1 MVDSQKPSFK
11 QSLLMA
17 FGSIGLFLLELIKV
31 AVLAGVTIAL
41 VRYFLFKPFYVKG
54 ASMEPNF
61 FDKEYLIIDELSYRL
76 RAPQRGEVVVFKY
89 PENPKEYFLKRIIA
103 LPGETIKIGNNTI
116 LVNGKD
122 LDEAYLSKDEK
133 TLISQDPKMSLERM
147 LSENEYFVLGDNRD
161 HSSDSRE
168 FCAVKTDSI
177 IGDVFYRYFPSNVM
191 GKISNPLPKSV
202 R

>member
-1 MVDSQKPSFK
+1 MSSILSSIYEIIKTITFV
-11 QSLLMA
+11 LLAA
-17 FGSIGLFLLELIKV
+17 FLI
-31 AVLAGVTIAL
+31 
-41 VRYFLFKPFYVKG
+41 RYFVIQPFVVEG
-54 ASMEPNF
+54 QSMEPNF
-61 FDKEYLIIDELSYRL
+61 HDKEYLVVEKLSYKLGTPKRGDVIIFQ
-76 RAPQRGEVVVFKY
+76 APN
-89 PENPKEYFLKRIIA
+89 NPQFDYIKRIIA

-168 FCAVKTDSI
+168 FGILDSSLI
-177 IGDVFYRYFPSNVM
+177 IGKVWISVFPWQYFGAIPRPSY
-191 GKISNPLPKSV
+191 
-202 R
+202 